1 MTTFTGSI
9 SVVAAGDKTGVS
21 TKLGTHSDALKA
33 LSEAWSTYGS
43 TASFTATSSNPSGG
57 TWTGHYLRVN
67 KLVMFWVRIVQG
79 STVGSGTYKIALPVA
94 PVTNYPAH
102 FDVFI
107 TDTSASARYR
117 GVTYDLSGSTVSL
130 AYDANGSAN
139 ASLNALTNAAPFTM
153 ASGDVIEI
161 HGTYEAA

>member
-1 MTTFTGSI
+1 MTTFTGTI

-21 TKLGTHSDALKA
+21 TKLATHSDALKA

-43 TASFTATSSNPSGG
+43 AASFTATSSNPSGG

-107 TDTSASARYR
+107 TDTSASAVYQ
-117 GVTYDLSGSTVSL
+117 GVTFGLSGSTVTL
-130 AYDANGSAN
+130 AYDGNGTAGTP
-139 ASLNALTNAAPFTM
+139 LGALTNTAPFTM
-153 ASGDVIEI
+153 ASGDVIEVS
-161 HGTYEAA
+161 GSYEAG